1 MVASAGSKHAEGVL
15 DPTMRELSLKP
26 LTIDEIPASLERQA
40 EDVPTWK
47 RALDLLVLALL
58 MPVAL
63 PLMAGIAVGIYLV
76 SPGPILFR
84 QERVGLR
91 GRRFTCLKFRSMVIS
106 ADTTF
111 HQKHLENLVQSKAPM
126 TKMDSGDRRLIRFGS
141 LFRATGLDELPQL
154 FNILRGDMSLVGPRP
169 CIPYEY
175 EMYEEHQKQR
185 FESLPGLTGLWQVS
199 GKNTTTF
206 DEMIELDIFY
216 AHHKSLLLDLQ
227 ILAKTLPAVID
238 QASACL
244 KTPRSRNSRQA
255 DLTKK
260 RNVFAD
266 FL

>member
-15 DPTMRELSLKP
+15 DPTMRELSVKP
-26 LTIDEIPASLERQA
+26 LTIDEIPASIERVA

-76 SPGPILFR
+76 SPGSVLFR

-169 CIPYEY
+169 CIPYE
-175 EMYEEHQKQR
+175 
-185 FESLPGLTGLWQVS
+185 
-199 GKNTTTF
+199 
-206 DEMIELDIFY
+206 
-216 AHHKSLLLDLQ
+216 
-227 ILAKTLPAVID
+227 
-238 QASACL
+238 
-244 KTPRSRNSRQA
+244 
-255 DLTKK
+255 
-260 RNVFAD
+260 
-266 FL
+266 